1 VSGAPSTGDGTD
13 VADVAD
19 VADPVTPISEPEPPP
34 PSAGAVAGGSPPVD
48 PPTDERPGRKPGRPR
63 PVFLVAGV
71 VLAVGLAVGLF
82 TGIGTGSKGGP
93 TTVGD
98 QVPTFSLPRLGGG
111 ADVGVPTNGGG
122 NGRPAIVLFFAS
134 WCGPCQAEIP
144 MVAATYRH
152 EQATHSRLAGVAL
165 IGVAASD
172 PTATALAFVRKSGV
186 TFPVGTDRNYTLTE
200 GTFAF
205 TGLPEAVYVNGNGT
219 IAAIHQ
225 GAITTAA
232 ELTAWQKRLLTGG

>member
-1 VSGAPSTGDGTD
+1 MSTTQSTEGQSTEGDEAAAAAPPT
-13 VADVAD
+13 
-19 VADPVTPISEPEPPP
+19 PPP
-34 PSAGAVAGGSPPVD
+34 PD
-48 PPTDERPGRKPGRPR
+48 TPPTGRRSGRPR
-63 PVFLVAGV
+63 PVFLVVGV

-82 TGIGTGSKGGP
+82 TGVGTGSKGGP
-93 TTVGD
+93 PTVGD

-152 EQATHSRLAGVAL
+152 EQAAHSRFAGVAL

-172 PTATALAFVRKSGV
+172 PTATALAFVHKSGV

-232 ELTAWQKRLLTGG
+232 ELRAWQGRLLTGG